1 MVDDEP
7 LEEGEAIGYH
17 ELLKRG
23 RDQEIEVYSQQV
35 EGQVDSSWTL
45 DGVSFTLISWDWP
58 FTSDLGDLTDIEK
71 RVVDR
76 LVKELTGDRVMD
88 LANLVDIIEYVQLV
102 IREKGEDPDKVN
114 STGFKNWYLL
124 QRSGAN

>member
-1 MVDDEP
+1 
-7 LEEGEAIGYH
+7 
-17 ELLKRG
+17 LLKRG

-35 EGQVDSSWTL
+35 EGQVDNSWTL

-71 RVVDR
+71 RVVDQ